1 MIEMRSLTLKLTL
14 AFLLVGVVGVLLFGF
29 VLGQR
34 TRTEFDQFISTR
46 DHILFIEELSDFYD
60 THGEWSDVGTY
71 IMSSPQLGFYS
82 RDAILTDARG
92 IVIIG
97 KGSHRNGT
105 SLPKELMVVSSPIK
119 SKGDI
124 VGYVHFGKP
133 GGGPQGSGRPSRVDA
148 ALFERLTSATFM
160 AGGLAALI
168 ALLIGGLLARTL
180 TKSLREL
187 TVATKAMAGGHLGQQ
202 VEVRSNDEV
211 GELAL
216 AFNQMSSDLAKS
228 TQARKQMTADL
239 AHDIRTPLSILR
251 GYTQGLKE
259 GQIDSSTKVFDIMH
273 GEVEHL
279 QHLVEDLRTLSLAD
293 TSELSLNK
301 RAVDPKALLERAAL
315 AHMMQAENQG
325 VTLRVEANDDLPSIS
340 VDTDRIAQVLN
351 NLVSNALRHTTQ
363 GEVVLLAA
371 HKEKQSEIKVRDTG
385 IGIASEDL
393 PFVFDRFY
401 RADKARQRANDDDA
415 SSGLGLAIAKA
426 IVEAHGGTLSVE
438 SKVGEGATFT
448 ILIPDRQIK

>member
-60 THGEWSDVGTY
+60 TRGDWSDIGSF
-71 IMSSPQLGFYS
+71 IISSPQLGFYS

-97 KGSHRNGT
+97 KGPHRNGT

-119 SKGDI
+119 SKGEI

-133 GGGPQGSGRPSRVDA
+133 GSLQGSGRPSRVDA

-187 TVATKAMAGGHLGQQ
+187 TAATKAMAGGHLGQQ

-259 GQIDSSTKVFDIMH
+259 GQIDASSKVFDIMH

-279 QHLVEDLRTLSLAD
+279 QHLVDDLRTLTLAD
-293 TSELSLNK
+293 SSELSLNK

-315 AHMMQAENQG
+315 AHMMQAEYQG

-371 HKEKQSEIKVRDTG
+371 HKDKHSEIKVRDTG
-385 IGIASEDL
+385 IGIAPEDL

-401 RADKARQRANDDDA
+401 RADEARQRANDDA

>member
-1 MIEMRSLTLKLTL
+1 MRSLALKLTL

-46 DHILFIEELSDFYD
+46 DQNLFIEELGNYYD
-60 THGEWSDVGTY
+60 ARGDWMGVGEN
-71 IMSSPQLGFYS
+71 ILRSPQLAFYS

-97 KGSHRNGT
+97 KGPHRNGT
-105 SLPKELMVVSSPIK
+105 SLPNELMAVSSPIK
-119 SKGDI
+119 SNGEI
-124 VGYVHFGKP
+124 VGYVHIGKP

-148 ALFERLTSATFM
+148 ALFERLTSATFT

-187 TVATKAMAGGHLGQQ
+187 TAATKAMASGNLGQQ
-202 VEVRSNDEV
+202 VVVRSNDEV

-216 AFNQMSSDLAKS
+216 AFNHMSSDLAKS

-259 GQIDSSTKVFDIMH
+259 GQIDASSKVFDIMH

-279 QHLVEDLRTLSLAD
+279 QHLVDDLRTLTLAD
-293 TSELSLNK
+293 SSELSLNK

-315 AHMMQAENQG
+315 AHMMQAEYQG

-371 HKEKQSEIKVRDTG
+371 HKDKQSEIKVRDTG
-385 IGIASEDL
+385 IGIAPEDL

-401 RADKARQRANDDDA
+401 RTDKARQRANDDA

-448 ILIPDRQIK
+448 IRIPHRQIK

>member
-46 DHILFIEELSDFYD
+46 DHILFIEELSDFYETRGD
-60 THGEWSDVGTY
+60 WSDVGPY
-71 IMSSPQLGFYS
+71 IISSPQLGFYS

-97 KGSHRNGT
+97 KGPHRNGT

-119 SKGDI
+119 SKGEI

-133 GGGPQGSGRPSRVDA
+133 GGLQGSGRPSRVDA
-148 ALFERLTSATFM
+148 ALFERLTSVTFM

-187 TVATKAMAGGHLGQQ
+187 TAATKAMAGGHLGQQ

-259 GQIDSSTKVFDIMH
+259 GQIDASSKVFDIMN

-279 QHLVEDLRTLSLAD
+279 QHLVEDLRTLTLAD
-293 TSELSLNK
+293 SSELSLNK

-315 AHMMQAENQG
+315 AHMMQAEYQG

-371 HKEKQSEIKVRDTG
+371 HKDKQSEIKVRDTG
-385 IGIASEDL
+385 IGIAPEDL

-401 RADKARQRANDDDA
+401 RSDTARQRTNDNDA